1 MSNTVNAPF
10 GLQPIYHPS
19 GYVRPQA
26 FTLPDNCTTTILQY
40 QPVKIDTTGVLAPAA
55 VTDAIIGTFMGVEFT
70 DSDGRRRV
78 SNKWIANNVGTNII
92 AYATSDPYIVYQIQ
106 STAAVDVTNIGNQ
119 YDFGSI
125 TGGSTVTGLSAATLD
140 TTTVTTSGSNTMRL
154 IGITPGPDNAFGDTY
169 VICQVEISDHQFVA
183 TRNAF

>member
-10 GLQPIYHPS
+10 GFQPIYHPS

-26 FTLPDNCTTTILQY
+26 FTLVDNYGSNLLQY
-40 QPVKIDTTGVLAPAA
+40 QPVKVGTNGTIQPAA
-55 VTDAIIGTFMGVEFT
+55 VTDPIIGTFMGVEFT

-78 SNKWIANNVGTNII
+78 SNKWIGGNVGTDIVV
-92 AYATSDPYIVYQIQ
+92 YVTSDPYIVYQIQ
-106 STAAVDVTNIGNQ
+106 STAAVTADNIGNQ
-119 YDFGSI
+119 FDFGSI
-125 TGGSTVTGLSAATLD
+125 AGGSTTTGLSAATLD
-140 TTTVTTSGSNTMRL
+140 VSTATTSGSAAMRL

-169 VICQVEISDHQFVA
+169 VICQVEIADHQFVA